1 MTGNGS
7 ARFGG
12 RFSRWLLRTVLW
24 TLTHTLYR
32 LRICGREY
40 LPEKGGALI
49 VCNHLSHVDALLLLA
64 SSKREIRFMMYKGIY
79 QKPLIKPLADIM
91 RVIPI
96 SSELRPREMIQSLR
110 VPVRPSKMAKSSAS
124 LPRAKSPVSV
134 RCSRSVGASSAL

>member
-1 MTGNGS
+1 MSGNGS
-7 ARFGG
+7 VKQGG

-32 LRICGREY
+32 LRICGVEN
-40 LPEKGGALI
+40 LPEKGGALV

-79 QKPLIKPLADIM
+79 QKPLIKPLARIM

-110 VPVRPSKMAKSSAS
+110 DASEAIKNGEIVCIFFLMIRRP
-124 LPRAKSPVSV
+124 PRSTLFPYTTLF
-134 RCSRSVGASSAL
+134 R